1 MGWIDR
7 VKCAV
12 LVVTMSGTGLVVCAQ
27 TPDAPQPKL
36 APATSAEQV
45 DAPVAPTPHVPV
57 ANPFP
62 AVDPKNFT
70 AESPT
75 VAVVNDFLTQVWG
88 ANENRIWS
96 VAGIE
101 KTAAPGVSKILVL
114 LADKTKAGSM
124 SEYAFYVTPDGKHA
138 IADTLIDFGPKPFAE
153 RRKTLQERADGPGEG
168 AKSKDLMVV
177 EFGDLLNVKS
187 KETHE
192 TAVRLLGEFPQARLV
207 YELLP
212 PDGRAYSMRAAVEGV
227 CVRKAKGDAAF
238 YTYAQEVYNKQE
250 TMTKSNVESI
260 FGAAATA
267 AGADAA
273 AVAACA
279 DTQAAKDEVKASMAL
294 GADVDIQQAPV
305 LVVNGHIL
313 PQSVTYET
321 LKAITAFQA
330 KEDGIAV
337 HVQPT
342 LSNLK

>member
-7 VKCAV
+7 AKYAV
-12 LVVTMSGTGLVVCAQ
+12 LVVTMSGTGLGMWAQ
-27 TPDAPQPKL
+27 TPATPEPKV

-45 DAPVAPTPHVPV
+45 DAPVAPTPHVAV

-101 KTAAPGVSKILVL
+101 KTAAPGVSKIIVL

-124 SEYAFYVTPDGKHA
+124 SQYAFYVTPDGKHA

-153 RRKTLQERADGPGEG
+153 RRKALEDGAAGPGEG
-168 AKSKDLMVV
+168 AKGKELLVV

-207 YELLP
+207 YETLP
-212 PDGRAYSMRAAVEGV
+212 PEGRPYSMRAAVEGV

-238 YTYAQEVYNKQE
+238 FTYAQEVYNKQD
-250 TMTKSNVESI
+250 TLTPATVEAA

-267 AGADAA
+267 AGADPT
-273 AVAACA
+273 AVATCA
-279 DTQAAKDEVKASMAL
+279 ATQAAKDEVKASMAL
-294 GADVDIQQAPV
+294 AANVDVEQAPV

-313 PQSVTYET
+313 PQTVAYET
-321 LKAITAFQA
+321 LKTIAAFQA
-330 KEDGIAV
+330 KQDGIVV

-342 LSNLK
+342 LSTLK